1 MTVPC
6 SGPATFVVPSL
17 GGAERATG
25 IEPAPS
31 VWKTEALP
39 LSYARANAFHSVPE
53 PLGHEVRRLSASR
66 DDLQRAAGAGLRARR
81 APANL
86 LPHTYRLHLH
96 IVAAGCGTCHMIPGI
111 KDAQGLVGPPLIHW
125 SRRTYIAGEA
135 PNTPTGDAL
144 FHTIV
149 VIGRKGDG
157 TTTDPRNY
165 FFQVQPG

>member
-1 MTVPC
+1 MARKIEPV
-6 SGPATFVVPSL
+6 SVGQSR
-17 GGAERATG
+17 GGNRVAVTCGKCVERATG

-96 IVAAGCGTCHMIPGI
+96 IVAAGCG
-111 KDAQGLVGPPLIHW
+111 AAW
-125 SRRTYIAGEA
+125 
-135 PNTPTGDAL
+135 
-144 FHTIV
+144 
-149 VIGRKGDG
+149 
-157 TTTDPRNY
+157 
-165 FFQVQPG
+165 